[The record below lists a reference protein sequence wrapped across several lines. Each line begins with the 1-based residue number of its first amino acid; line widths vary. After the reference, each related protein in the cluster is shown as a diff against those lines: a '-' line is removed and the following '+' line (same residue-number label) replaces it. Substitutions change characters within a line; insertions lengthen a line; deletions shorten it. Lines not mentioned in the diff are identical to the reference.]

1 MDLESSNLEIS
12 SERLDLAEKD
22 LRTVG
27 FHIVENVITAED
39 ADKARQATL
48 DLAETEAQNGK
59 GSIYGEEK
67 IRLSLIHI

>member
-27 FHIVENVITAED
+27 FHIVENVISQKDGKKKE
-39 ADKARQATL
+39 KL
-48 DLAETEAQNGK
+48 EAQLSTFAFQTYIWVAWNCQS
-59 GSIYGEEK
+59 SI
-67 IRLSLIHI
+67 STNF